1 MKRLAVLAAA
11 CALAF
16 PLHAKDIA
24 SVNGHAITD
33 TQLDQFVSLLVEQG
47 APDSPELR
55 EQVKQEM
62 IHRLVAVQAAEKAGI
77 DKRPAVQQEL
87 ELARQGILV
96 RALIAD
102 HLEKN
107 PIDDAKI
114 QAEYDKIKASQAE
127 RSEYQVRHILV
138 KEQKEAQDLL
148 AQIKSKKLKFE
159 DAASKH
165 SIDPGSGKNG
175 GDLGWGP
182 ASNYVPEFA
191 KAVESLDKG
200 ETADEPVQTQ
210 FGWHIIRVEDERPV
224 EFPALE
230 DVKPQLE
237 EMMRQ
242 QQVVEFQ
249 QNLVKEAKIE
259 QEESK

>member
-24 SVNGHAITD
+24 SVNGQPITD
-33 TQLDQFVSLLVEQG
+33 EQLNQFVSLLVQQG
-47 APDSPELR
+47 AQDTPELR

-62 IHRLVAVQAAEKAGI
+62 VHRLVAVQAAQKAGL

-107 PIDDAKI
+107 PVTDKQIE
-114 QAEYDKIKASQAE
+114 AEYEKIKAAQGDRKE
-127 RSEYQVRHILV
+127 FKVRHILV
-138 KEQKEAQDLL
+138 KEQKEAEDLL
-148 AQIKSKKLKFE
+148 AQIKGKKITFE
-159 DAASKH
+159 DAAGKH

-182 ASNYVPEFA
+182 SSNYVPEFA
-191 KAVESLDKG
+191 KAVEELKKGTTTDK
-200 ETADEPVQTQ
+200 PVQSQ

-224 EFPALE
+224 EFPPLAE
-230 DVKPQLE
+230 VKPQLE

-242 QQVVEFQ
+242 QQVSEYQQKLVED
-249 QNLVKEAKIE
+249 AKI
-259 QEESK
+259 KKD

>member
-1 MKRLAVLAAA
+1 MKRIAVLAAA

-24 SVNGHAITD
+24 TVNGQAISEE
-33 TQLDQFVSLLVEQG
+33 QLNRFVTLLVEQG
-47 APDSPELR
+47 AQDSPELR

-62 IHRLVAVQAAEKAGI
+62 VHRLVAVQAAQKAGI
-77 DKRPAVQQEL
+77 DKRPAVEQEL

-107 PIDDAKI
+107 PVTDEKI
-114 QAEYDKIKASQAE
+114 QAEYDKIKASQGD
-127 RSEYQVRHILV
+127 RQEYKVRHILV
-138 KEQKEAQDLL
+138 QEQKEAEDLL
-148 AQIKSKKLKFE
+148 AQIKAKKITFE
-159 DAASKH
+159 DAATQH

-175 GDLGWGP
+175 GDLGWCP

-191 KAVESLDKG
+191 EAVEKLKKG
-200 ETADEPVQTQ
+200 ATADAPVQTQ

-224 EFPALE
+224 EFPALD

-249 QNLVKEAKIE
+249 RKLVDDANIK
-259 QEESK
+259 

>member
-16 PLHAKDIA
+16 PLHAKQIA
-24 SVNGHAITD
+24 SVNGQAITEE
-33 TQLDQFVSLLVEQG
+33 QLNQFVTLLVEQG
-47 APDSPELR
+47 AQDSPELR

-62 IHRLVAVQAAEKAGI
+62 IHRLVAVHAAQKEGI
-77 DKRPAVQQEL
+77 DKRPAVEQEL

-107 PIDDAKI
+107 PIDDARL
-114 QAEYDKIKASQAE
+114 QAEYDKIKGSQGD
-127 RSEYQVRHILV
+127 RKEYKVRHILV
-138 KEQKEAQDLL
+138 EDQKEAEDLL
-148 AQIKSKKLKFE
+148 AQITAKKISFE
-159 DAASKH
+159 DAATQN

-175 GDLGWGP
+175 GDLGWAP
-182 ASNYVPEFA
+182 SSNYVPEFA
-191 KAVESLDKG
+191 QAVESLKKG
-200 ETADEPVQTQ
+200 ATAEQPVQSQ
-210 FGWHIIRVEDERPV
+210 FGWHIIQLEDERPV
-224 EFPALE
+224 QFPELD

-237 EMMRQ
+237 EMLRQ

-249 QNLVKEAKIE
+249 QNLVENADIKED
-259 QEESK
+259 

>member
-1 MKRLAVLAAA
+1 MKRFAVLAAT

-16 PLHAKDIA
+16 PLHAKQIA
-24 SVNGHAITD
+24 SVNGQAITD
-33 TQLDQFVSLLVEQG
+33 GQLNQFVTLLVEQG
-47 APDSPELR
+47 AQDSPELR

-62 IHRLVAVQAAEKAGI
+62 IHRLVAVQAAQKAGI

-107 PIDDAKI
+107 PISDDMI
-114 QAEYDKIKASQAE
+114 QAEYDKVKGTQAD
-127 RSEYQVRHILV
+127 RKEYKVRHILV
-138 KEQKEAQDLL
+138 EDQKQAEDLL
-148 AQIKSKKLKFE
+148 AQIKAKKISFE
-159 DAASKH
+159 DAASQH

-191 KAVESLDKG
+191 EAVEKLKKG
-200 ETADEPVQTQ
+200 EMAGQPVHSQ
-210 FGWHIIRVEDERPV
+210 FGWHIIQVEDERPV
-224 EFPALE
+224 EFPALA

-242 QQVVEFQ
+242 RQVVEFQ
-249 QNLVKEAKIE
+249 KKLMDDAKI
-259 QEESK
+259 QQD

>member
-16 PLHAKDIA
+16 PLHAKQIA
-24 SVNGHAITD
+24 SVNGEAITD
-33 TQLDQFVSLLVEQG
+33 DQLNQFVALLVEQG
-47 APDSPELR
+47 AQDSPELR

-62 IHRLVAVQAAEKAGI
+62 IHRLVAVHAAQKAGI

-107 PIDDAKI
+107 PVTDAKL
-114 QAEYDKIKASQAE
+114 QAEYDRIKAASGE
-127 RSEYQVRHILV
+127 RKEYKVRHILV
-138 KEQKEAQDLL
+138 EDQKQAEDLL
-148 AQIKSKKLKFE
+148 AQIKSKKISFE
-159 DAASKH
+159 DAASQH

-175 GDLGWGP
+175 GDLGWAP
-182 ASNYVPEFA
+182 TSNYVSEFA
-191 KAVESLDKG
+191 KAVESLKKG
-200 ETADEPVQTQ
+200 ATSEQPVQSQ
-210 FGWHIIRVEDERPV
+210 FGWHIIKVEDERPV
-224 EFPALE
+224 EFPAL
-230 DVKPQLE
+230 DAVKPQLE

-249 QNLVKEAKIE
+249 KKLVEEADIK
-259 QEESK
+259 QD

>member
-24 SVNGHAITD
+24 TVNGQPITEE
-33 TQLDQFVSLLVEQG
+33 QLNQFVKLLVEQG
-47 APDSPELR
+47 AQDSPELR

-62 IHRLVAVQAAEKAGI
+62 IHRLVAVQAAQKAGI

-96 RALIAD
+96 RALISD
-102 HLEKN
+102 YLDKN
-107 PIDDAKI
+107 PVTEEQVK
-114 QAEYDKIKASQAE
+114 AEYEKIKAAQGD
-127 RSEYQVRHILV
+127 RKEYKVRHILV
-138 KEQKEAQDLL
+138 KEQKEAEDLL
-148 AQIKSKKLKFE
+148 AQIRNKKVTFE
-159 DAASKH
+159 EAATKH

-175 GDLGWGP
+175 GDLGWSP
-182 ASNYVPEFA
+182 ASSYVPEFA
-191 KAVESLDKG
+191 KAVEELKKG
-200 ETADEPVQTQ
+200 DTSASPVQSQ

-224 EFPALE
+224 QFPALA

-242 QQVVEFQ
+242 QKVVEFQ
-249 QNLVKEAKIE
+249 QKLMKEANIKND
-259 QEESK
+259 

>member
-11 CALAF
+11 CAIAF
-16 PLHAKDIA
+16 PLHAKNIA
-24 SVNGHAITD
+24 TVNGQAISEE
-33 TQLDQFVSLLVEQG
+33 QLNQFVTLLVEQG
-47 APDSPELR
+47 AQDSPELR

-62 IHRLVAVQAAEKAGI
+62 IHRLVAVQAAEKSGI
-77 DKRPAVQQEL
+77 DKRPAVKQEL

-102 HLEKN
+102 HLDKN
-107 PIDDAKI
+107 PIDDAKV
-114 QAEYDKIKASQAE
+114 QAEYDKLKASQAD
-127 RSEYQVRHILV
+127 RKEYKVRHILV
-138 KEQKEAQDLL
+138 KDQKEAEDLI
-148 AQIKSKKLKFE
+148 AQINAGKIKFE
-159 DAASKH
+159 DAATKN

-182 ASNYVPEFA
+182 ATNYVPEFA
-191 KAVESLDKG
+191 TAVESLDKG
-200 ETADEPVQTQ
+200 KMSDTPVQTQ
-210 FGWHIIRVEDERPV
+210 FGWHIIQVEDERPI
-224 EFPALE
+224 EFPPLA

-249 QNLVKEAKIE
+249 KKLVEDAKIE
-259 QEESK
+259 QDAK

>member
-1 MKRLAVLAAA
+1 MKRIAVLAAA

-24 SVNGHAITD
+24 TVNGQAISEE
-33 TQLDQFVSLLVEQG
+33 QLNRFVTLLVEQG
-47 APDSPELR
+47 AQDSPELR

-62 IHRLVAVQAAEKAGI
+62 VHRLVAVQAAQKAGI
-77 DKRPAVQQEL
+77 DKRPAVEQEL

-107 PIDDAKI
+107 PVTDEKI
-114 QAEYDKIKASQAE
+114 QAEYDKIKASQGD
-127 RSEYQVRHILV
+127 RQEYKVRHILV
-138 KEQKEAQDLL
+138 QEQKEAEDLL
-148 AQIKSKKLKFE
+148 AQIKAKKVTFE
-159 DAASKH
+159 DAATQH

-191 KAVESLDKG
+191 EAVEKLKKG
-200 ETADEPVQTQ
+200 ATADAPVQTQ
-210 FGWHIIRVEDERPV
+210 FGWHIIQVEDERPV
-224 EFPALE
+224 EFPALD

-249 QNLVKEAKIE
+249 RKLVDDANIK
-259 QEESK
+259 

>member
-1 MKRLAVLAAA
+1 MKRLALLAAA

-16 PLHAKDIA
+16 PLHAKEIA
-24 SVNGHAITD
+24 SVNGQAITD
-33 TQLDQFVSLLVEQG
+33 EQLNQFVSLLVEQG
-47 APDSPELR
+47 AQDSPELR

-62 IHRLVAVQAAEKAGI
+62 IHRLVAVQAAQKAGI

-87 ELARQGILV
+87 DLARQGILV

-102 HLEKN
+102 YLEKN
-107 PIDDAKI
+107 PVTDKQIE
-114 QAEYDKIKASQAE
+114 AEYNKIKASQAD
-127 RSEYQVRHILV
+127 RKEYKVRHILV
-138 KEQKEAQDLL
+138 QDQKEAEDLL
-148 AQIKSKKLKFE
+148 AQIKAKKVTFE

-191 KAVESLDKG
+191 KAIEGLKKG
-200 ETADEPVQTQ
+200 ATTEAPVQTQ
-210 FGWHIIRVEDERPV
+210 FGWHIIRLEDERPV
-224 EFPALE
+224 EFPPLA

-242 QQVVEFQ
+242 QQVVEYQ
-249 QNLVKEAKIE
+249 QKLVKEATIKND
-259 QEESK
+259 

>member
-16 PLHAKDIA
+16 PLHAKNIA
-24 SVNGHAITD
+24 TVNGQAITD
-33 TQLDQFVSLLVEQG
+33 AQLNQFVALLVEQG
-47 APDSPELR
+47 AQDSPELR

-62 IHRLVAVQAAEKAGI
+62 INRMVAVQAAQKAGI
-77 DKRPAVQQEL
+77 DKRPAVEQEL

-107 PIDDAKI
+107 PIGDAKV
-114 QAEYDKIKASQAE
+114 QAEYDKIKATQAD
-127 RSEYQVRHILV
+127 RKEYKVRHILV
-138 KEQKEAQDLL
+138 KEQKEAEDLL
-148 AQIKSKKLKFE
+148 ASIKAKKISFE
-159 DAASKH
+159 DAAGKH

-175 GDLGWGP
+175 GDLGWAP
-182 ASNYVPEFA
+182 TSNYVPEFA
-191 KAVESLDKG
+191 QAVESLKKG
-200 ETADEPVQTQ
+200 ATSEQPVQTQ
-210 FGWHIIRVEDERPV
+210 FGWHIIQVEDERPV
-224 EFPALE
+224 EFPALD

-249 QNLVKEAKIE
+249 QKLVKDAKIE
-259 QEESK
+259 EN

>member
-1 MKRLAVLAAA
+1 MKRLAVLAAT

-16 PLHAKDIA
+16 PLHAKQIA
-24 SVNGHAITD
+24 SVNGQAITD
-33 TQLDQFVSLLVEQG
+33 EQLNQFVTLLVEQG
-47 APDSPELR
+47 AQDSPELR

-62 IHRLVAVQAAEKAGI
+62 IHRLVAVQAAQKAGI

-107 PIDDAKI
+107 PISDDKI
-114 QAEYDKIKASQAE
+114 QAEYDKIKGTQAD
-127 RSEYQVRHILV
+127 RKEYKVRHILV
-138 KEQKEAQDLL
+138 EDQKQAEDLL
-148 AQIKSKKLKFE
+148 AQIKAKKISFE
-159 DAASKH
+159 DAATQH

-191 KAVESLDKG
+191 EAVETLKKG
-200 ETADEPVQTQ
+200 EMGAQPVQSQ
-210 FGWHIIRVEDERPV
+210 FGWHIIQVDDERPV
-224 EFPALE
+224 EFPALA

-242 QQVVEFQ
+242 RQVMEFQ
-249 QNLVKEAKIE
+249 KKLMDDAKI
-259 QEESK
+259 Q

>member
-24 SVNGHAITD
+24 TVNGKAISEE
-33 TQLDQFVSLLVEQG
+33 QLNQFVTLLVEQG
-47 APDSPELR
+47 AQDTPELR

-62 IHRLVAVQAAEKAGI
+62 VHRLVAVQAAQKAGI
-77 DKRPAVQQEL
+77 DKRPAVEQEL

-102 HLEKN
+102 HLEKH
-107 PIDDAKI
+107 PVSDEKI
-114 QAEYDKIKASQAE
+114 QAEYDKIKASQAD
-127 RSEYQVRHILV
+127 RKEYKVRHILV
-138 KEQKEAQDLL
+138 KEQKEAEDLL
-148 AQIKSKKLKFE
+148 AQIKDKKVSFE
-159 DAASKH
+159 EAAGKH

-191 KAVESLDKG
+191 KAVESLEKG
-200 ETADEPVQTQ
+200 KTADAPVQSQ

-224 EFPALE
+224 EFPALA

-249 QNLVKEAKIE
+249 QQLVKEADIK
-259 QEESK
+259 QD

>member
-24 SVNGHAITD
+24 TVNGKAVTQE
-33 TQLDQFVSLLVEQG
+33 QLDRFVTLLVEQG
-47 APDSPELR
+47 AQDSPELR

-77 DKRPAVQQEL
+77 HKRPAVEQEL

-107 PIDDAKI
+107 PISDEKV
-114 QAEYDKIKASQAE
+114 QQEYDRIKATQAD
-127 RSEYQVRHILV
+127 RKEYKVRHILV
-138 KEQKEAQDLL
+138 EDEKKAQDLL
-148 AQIKSKKLKFE
+148 EQIKAKKISFN
-159 DAASKH
+159 DAASQH

-175 GDLGWGP
+175 GDLGWAP

-191 KAVESLDKG
+191 TAVESLKKGATSDK
-200 ETADEPVQTQ
+200 PVQSQ
-210 FGWHIIRVEDERPV
+210 FGWHIIQLEDERPV
-224 EFPALE
+224 QFPDLA

-249 QNLVKEAKIE
+249 KKLMDDANIKQD
-259 QEESK
+259 

>member
-24 SVNGHAITD
+24 SVNGQPITED
-33 TQLDQFVSLLVEQG
+33 QLNQFVSLLVEQG
-47 APDSPELR
+47 AQDSPELR

-62 IHRLVAVQAAEKAGI
+62 IHRLVAVQAAQKAGI

-107 PIDDAKI
+107 PVTDAKV
-114 QAEYDKIKASQAE
+114 QAEYDKIKATQAD
-127 RSEYQVRHILV
+127 RKEYKVRHILV
-138 KEQKEAQDLL
+138 KDEKEAEDLL
-148 AQIKSKKLKFE
+148 ASIKAKKISFE

-182 ASNYVPEFA
+182 SSNYVPEFA
-191 KAVESLDKG
+191 QAVESLKKGATSDK
-200 ETADEPVQTQ
+200 PVQSQ

-230 DVKPQLE
+230 SVRPQLE

-249 QNLVKEAKIE
+249 QKLVKDAKVE
-259 QEESK
+259 QQ

>member
-16 PLHAKDIA
+16 PLHAKQIA
-24 SVNGHAITD
+24 SVNGQAITEE
-33 TQLDQFVSLLVEQG
+33 QLNQFVTLLVEQG
-47 APDSPELR
+47 AQDSPELR

-62 IHRLVAVQAAEKAGI
+62 IHRLVAVNAAQKAGL
-77 DKRPAVQQEL
+77 DKRPNVQQEL

-96 RALIAD
+96 RALITD
-102 HLEKN
+102 HLDKN
-107 PIDDAKI
+107 PIDDKKLK
-114 QAEYDKIKASQAE
+114 AEYDKVKAAQPE
-127 RSEYQVRHILV
+127 RKEYKVRHILV
-138 KEQKEAQDLL
+138 EEQKQAEDLL
-148 AQIKSKKLKFE
+148 AQIKAKKISFA
-159 DAASKH
+159 DAAGKH

-191 KAVESLDKG
+191 QAVEGLKKG
-200 ETADEPVQTQ
+200 ATTDQPVQSQ
-210 FGWHIIRVEDERPV
+210 FGWHIIQVEDERPV

-237 EMMRQ
+237 EMLRQ

-249 QNLVKEAKIE
+249 QKLVEDADIK
-259 QEESK
+259 QD

>member
-16 PLHAKDIA
+16 PLHAKEIA
-24 SVNGHAITD
+24 SVNGQAITEA
-33 TQLDQFVSLLVEQG
+33 QLDQFVTLLAEQG
-47 APDSPELR
+47 AQDSPELR

-62 IHRLVAVQAAEKAGI
+62 IHRLVAVQAAQKAGI
-77 DKRPAVQQEL
+77 DKRPAVEQEL

-107 PIDDAKI
+107 PVTDARL

-127 RSEYQVRHILV
+127 RKEYKVKHILV
-138 KEQKEAQDLL
+138 EDQKEAQDLL
-148 AQIKSKKLKFE
+148 AQIKAKKISFE
-159 DAASKH
+159 DAATQH

-191 KAVESLDKG
+191 QAVESLKKG
-200 ETADEPVQTQ
+200 TTADEPVQSQ
-210 FGWHIIRVEDERPV
+210 FGWHLIQVEDDRPV
-224 EFPALE
+224 EFPALDE
-230 DVKPQLE
+230 VKPQLE

-249 QNLVKEAKIE
+249 QKLVEDADIK
-259 QEESK
+259 QD

>member
-24 SVNGHAITD
+24 SVNGQAITD
-33 TQLDQFVSLLVEQG
+33 EQLNQFVTLLVEQG
-47 APDSPELR
+47 AQDSDELR

-62 IHRLVAVQAAEKAGI
+62 IHRLVAVHAAQKAGI

-87 ELARQGILV
+87 ELASQGILV

-107 PIDDAKI
+107 PITDAQL
-114 QAEYDKIKASQAE
+114 QAEYDKIKGSQAD
-127 RSEYQVRHILV
+127 RKEYKVRHILV
-138 KEQKEAQDLL
+138 QEQKEAEDLL
-148 AQIKSKKLKFE
+148 AQIKAKKISFE
-159 DAASKH
+159 DAAGQH

-191 KAVESLDKG
+191 KAVESLKKG
-200 ETADEPVQTQ
+200 ATAEAPVQSQ
-210 FGWHIIRVEDERPV
+210 FGWHIIRLEDERPV
-224 EFPALE
+224 QFPELA

-249 QNLVKEAKIE
+249 QNLVKNAEIKE
-259 QEESK
+259 N

>member
-24 SVNGHAITD
+24 SVNGQPITED
-33 TQLDQFVSLLVEQG
+33 QLNQFVSLLVEQG
-47 APDSPELR
+47 AQDSPELR

-62 IHRLVAVQAAEKAGI
+62 IHRLVAVQAAQKAGI

-107 PIDDAKI
+107 PVTDAKV
-114 QAEYDKIKASQAE
+114 QAEYDKIKATQAD
-127 RSEYQVRHILV
+127 RKEYKVRHILV
-138 KEQKEAQDLL
+138 KDEKEAEDLL
-148 AQIKSKKLKFE
+148 ASIKAKKITFE

-182 ASNYVPEFA
+182 SSNYVPEFA
-191 KAVESLDKG
+191 QAVESLKKGATSDK
-200 ETADEPVQTQ
+200 PVQSQ

-230 DVKPQLE
+230 SVRPQLE

-249 QNLVKEAKIE
+249 QKLVKDAKVE
-259 QEESK
+259 QQ

>member
-1 MKRLAVLAAA
+1 MKRLAVLAAT

-16 PLHAKDIA
+16 PLHAKQIA
-24 SVNGHAITD
+24 SVNGQAITD
-33 TQLDQFVSLLVEQG
+33 EQLNQFVTLLVEQG
-47 APDSPELR
+47 AQDSPELR

-62 IHRLVAVQAAEKAGI
+62 IHRLVAVHAAQKAGI
-77 DKRPAVQQEL
+77 DKRPAVEQEL

-107 PIDDAKI
+107 PINDDRLK
-114 QAEYDKIKASQAE
+114 AEYDKIKSAQGD
-127 RSEYQVRHILV
+127 RKEYKVRHILV
-138 KEQKEAQDLL
+138 EEQKQAEDLL
-148 AQIKSKKLKFE
+148 AQIKAKKISFA
-159 DAASKH
+159 DAATEH

-200 ETADEPVQTQ
+200 ETAEQPVQSQ
-210 FGWHIIRVEDERPV
+210 FGWHIIQVEDERPV

-249 QNLVKEAKIE
+249 KKLVEDADIQQN
-259 QEESK
+259 